1 MPFFSRSFLIL
12 SLFFCFHMGGAALA
26 EEWDVGFKAIQVSD
40 PAVHY
45 DIEVAVWYP
54 TQTKAKK
61 ESIGSA
67 ILHVAMGAELSV
79 PTQGLILISH
89 GFSGNSLGHNDT
101 AQFLARLGYV
111 VATPTHPDLKGLK
124 SGKAEFDPLV
134 ARPRQILLIIDELLT
149 HPLLKTSLHQNRI
162 GIIGF
167 SLGTYTALTA
177 IGAKPDLSGLATYC
191 ALNVQD
197 ALLCSPKA
205 NQRFSAI
212 APNLT
217 SRRDNRIGGA
227 VLLAPAYGP
236 LFSKNALANV
246 KIPVQLFSAEKD
258 QELNNRYNAQ
268 YFEEFLPNTTSTE
281 VIKDAG
287 HFVFMA
293 PCPEKLKQAVPFI
306 CEDTESV
313 DRVAVHQ
320 KLNRDIAKF
329 FSEVLK

>member
-1 MPFFSRSFLIL
+1 MASFTKHFLIL
-12 SLFFCFHMGGAALA
+12 SLFFFVQVGGAALA
-26 EEWDVGFKAIQVSD
+26 EEWDVGFRSIQVSD
-40 PAVHY
+40 PAIHH

-54 TQTKAKK
+54 TKAKAKK
-61 ESIGSA
+61 ESIEPA
-67 ILHVAMGAELSV
+67 TLHVARGAELSV
-79 PTQGLILISH
+79 PPQGLILISH

-101 AQFLARLGYV
+101 AQFLARHGYV

-134 ARPRQILLIIDELLT
+134 ARPRHIQLIIDELLN
-149 HPLLKTSLHQNRI
+149 HPSLKQNLHQNRI

-167 SLGTYTALTA
+167 SLGAYTALTA
-177 IGAKPDLSGLATYC
+177 IGARPDLSGLATYC
-191 ALNVQD
+191 AVNVQD
-197 ALLCSPKA
+197 ALLCSPQA

-212 APNLT
+212 APSLT
-217 SRRDNRIGGA
+217 SQRDNRIGGA

-236 LFSKNALANV
+236 LFTKNTLANV

-268 YFEEFLPNTTSTE
+268 HFEEFLPNTTWTG

-293 PCPEKLKQAVPFI
+293 PCPEKLKRAVPFI
-306 CEDTESV
+306 CEDTASV

-320 KLNRDIAKF
+320 KLNRDIEKF